1 MRRAVGLAVARLRAR
16 PGRTALAALGIVA
29 AGAMAG
35 AAITVSVALATG
47 FDRAA
52 NRAGL
57 PDIIAR
63 FDTRAPGFVDQRVRA
78 LPDLAARS
86 LRFEINNIHLSGN
99 GQRTGQGSL
108 EILVA
113 GARRGYT
120 VVAGHDVSPGR
131 GGEVVIERGLADH
144 FGWKVGD
151 KLHIGQVTTRVVGIV
166 VGPDN
171 VAFPLARAAR
181 VYVPAGPLERRFGPA
196 PVNVAA
202 LWLRDPSKVD
212 EVLTQAR
219 GVSYGLKDLRFITR
233 GAVRATLD
241 QAAGLIVALLAAFA
255 LVTLGA
261 AALMLGASAQA
272 EVQRRLRTIGVQRA
286 LGFTRGQV
294 TLQHGVEGALLAAPA
309 AILGVAAG
317 ALAAAGPSGD
327 LLATLNELPPGA
339 ALVPWLAGAALAM
352 TAVVALASAWPAWLA
367 AGRPATQVMRG
378 GDLRRPARPSRRRGA
393 GAAGGAGAARAR
405 GGYFALGA
413 RLASARRGR
422 LATTVAALGAAVAV
436 VLLMLSLASLL
447 DRLKQDPAL
456 LGKRYEFTVSA
467 ANSPALLR
475 QVPGVQ
481 AVSERYQVDG
491 VDTFSLGSPVRLIA
505 YPGDHTR
512 FEAPPL
518 ASGRRV
524 RAASEAEVGQ
534 GLADA
539 LGLDVGATLAVELQ
553 GGEAHFRVVGIDR
566 ALDNEGR
573 IAYVEPPRLLRAD
586 PAAQPILAV
595 RLTSDADPNRVAARL
610 TALGAPPQV
619 AGGATTSN
627 AAFLGVLADVLRVLA
642 GLTAVVCLYALVQGL
657 ALTARERRS
666 TVAVLRATG
675 AGRSQV
681 AALFAGAAVAAVVP
695 ALLVGVAVNQWLLA
709 PAVAR
714 LAAGYAD
721 LPIGAGAGDIALVA
735 LGLAALGLAAAAWMT
750 RRAGREPVV
759 AGLREE

>member
-1 MRRAVGLAVARLRAR
+1 MRRAFGLALARLRAR
-16 PGRTALAALGIVA
+16 PGRTALAAVGVVA

-35 AAITVSVALATG
+35 AAITVSLALATG

-63 FDTRAPGFVDQRVRA
+63 FDARAPGFVDRRVRA

-86 LRFEINNIHLSGN
+86 LRLEINNVHLSGN
-99 GQRTGQGSL
+99 KQRTGQGSL
-108 EILVA
+108 EVLVA
-113 GARRGYT
+113 GARRGYA
-120 VVAGHDVSPGR
+120 VVAGHDVSPTR
-131 GGEVVIERGLADH
+131 GGEVVIERGVADR
-144 FGWKVGD
+144 FGLEVGD

-181 VYVPAGPLERRFGPA
+181 VYAPAGPLERRFGPA

-202 LWLRDPSKVD
+202 LWLRDPSKLD

-219 GVSYGLKDLRFITR
+219 AVSYGLKNLRFITR

-241 QAAGLIVALLAAFA
+241 QAAGLIVALLGAFA

-261 AALMLGASAQA
+261 AALMLAASAQA

-286 LGFTRGQV
+286 LGFSRGQV
-294 TLQHGVEGALLAAPA
+294 TLQHGLEGAAVAAPA
-309 AILGVAAG
+309 AALGVAAG
-317 ALAAAGPSGD
+317 ALAANGPAGD
-327 LLATLNELPPGA
+327 LLATLNELPPGTG
-339 ALVPWLAGAALAM
+339 LVPWLAAAALAM
-352 TAVVALASAWPAWLA
+352 TAVVALASAWPAWRA
-367 AGRPATQVMRG
+367 ASRPATEVMRG
-378 GDLRRPARPSRRRGA
+378 GDLGRPPRRSRARRGNSD
-393 GAAGGAGAARAR
+393 RS

-413 RLASARRGR
+413 RLTGARRGR
-422 LATTVAALGAAVAV
+422 LLATVAALGAAVAV

-447 DRLKQDPAL
+447 DRLKEDPAL
-456 LGKRYEFTVSA
+456 LGRRYQFTVSA
-467 ANSPALLR
+467 DNPPSLLR
-475 QVPGVQ
+475 GVPGVQ
-481 AVSERYQVDG
+481 AVGRRYQVDG

-512 FEAPPL
+512 FESPPL
-518 ASGRRV
+518 ATGRR
-524 RAASEAEVGQ
+524 AHAPSEAEVGE

-539 LGLDVGATLAVELQ
+539 LGLDVGATLAVELP
-553 GGEAHFRVVGIDR
+553 GGEARFRVVGIDR

-573 IAYVEPPRLLRAD
+573 IAYVQPRRLVRAD
-586 PAAQPILAV
+586 PEAQPVLAV
-595 RLTSDADPNRVAARL
+595 RLTTDADPNRVAARL

-619 AGGATTSN
+619 AGGATTSD
-627 AAFLGVLADVLRVLA
+627 AAFLGVLADVLRILA
-642 GLTAVVCLYALVQGL
+642 ALTAIVCLYALVQGL

-675 AGRSQV
+675 AGRRQV
-681 AALFAGAAVAAVVP
+681 AELFAGAAVAAIAP
-695 ALLVGVAVNQWLLA
+695 ALLVGVALHQWVLA
-709 PAVAR
+709 PAVAS

-721 LPIGAGAGDIALVA
+721 LPIAAGASEIALVA
-735 LGLAALGLAAAAWMT
+735 LGLAALGLGAAAWMT